1 MHRTGMGP
9 SEAARVVESVYRM
22 FLMCEKQ
29 VPVLAA
35 RRAWCSPGEESR
47 SAVRVWLG
55 KRKEAWAAPH
65 TFCKLLKTVV
75 EPASVKPT
83 VILEFARLFLSKCTF
98 NCSLT
103 SPPLQCGP
111 CIKWMS
117 PTHICP
123 TRDEDI
129 KKKKKKNGTRSEAG
143 SAWTVRHRP
152 SHPAGGRGEGWTKK
166 GVCKNQAT
174 SVAAPRFVWEIT
186 IVPTKSDLQYSNVP
200 KPPKLHALK
209 KKKICAL
216 SYKQLKDELLQSHT
230 ETVFKPLTQA
240 NYPVSSTNIKE
251 RKL

>member
-1 MHRTGMGP
+1 MGP

-65 TFCKLLKTVV
+65 TLCKLLKTVV

-129 KKKKKKNGTRSEAG
+129 KKKKKNMARGAKPVLPGPWGTGRATPRAG
-143 SAWTVRHRP
+143 EDRA
-152 SHPAGGRGEGWTKK
+152 
-166 GVCKNQAT
+166 
-174 SVAAPRFVWEIT
+174 
-186 IVPTKSDLQYSNVP
+186 
-200 KPPKLHALK
+200 
-209 KKKICAL
+209 
-216 SYKQLKDELLQSHT
+216 
-230 ETVFKPLTQA
+230 
-240 NYPVSSTNIKE
+240 E
-251 RKL
+251 RKRACAKTRPLPRQLHVLCGKL

>member
-1 MHRTGMGP
+1 MGP

-103 SPPLQCGP
+103 SPPLQGGP

-143 SAWTVRHRP
+143 SAWTVRHRRATP
-152 SHPAGGRGEGWTKK
+152 REGEDR
-166 GVCKNQAT
+166 A
-174 SVAAPRFVWEIT
+174 
-186 IVPTKSDLQYSNVP
+186 
-200 KPPKLHALK
+200 
-209 KKKICAL
+209 
-216 SYKQLKDELLQSHT
+216 
-230 ETVFKPLTQA
+230 
-240 NYPVSSTNIKE
+240 E
-251 RKL
+251 RKRACAKTRPLPWQLHVLCGKL

>member
-129 KKKKKKNGTRSEAG
+129 KKKKKKWHEERSRFCLDREAPAEPPRGRARRRLNEKGRVQKPGHFRG
-143 SAWTVRHRP
+143 SSTFCVGNYNRP
-152 SHPAGGRGEGWTKK
+152 HKIGPPIFKCAK
-166 GVCKNQAT
+166 T
-174 SVAAPRFVWEIT
+174 SQIT
-186 IVPTKSDLQYSNVP
+186 CFK
-200 KPPKLHALK
+200 K

-216 SYKQLKDELLQSHT
+216 SYKRLKDELLQSHT